1 MLGLILGA
9 PLTSAAI
16 HISGD
21 LALARA
27 RAEARPTR
35 AETEPPH
42 EGGPIA
48 AASGASGFGVSRER
62 S

>member
-21 LALARA
+21 LA

-35 AETEPPH
+35 AEPEPPH